1 MRAEQNF
8 KWEKLSLGTCYYPE
22 HWDKKMWRDDLR
34 RMKENG
40 IFTIRIAEFAWNKV
54 EPAEGEF
61 TYEFFDEFLDVAE
74 EEQMKNIVRRRII
87 AKRNIAR
94 GEKLSLVQVGEFG
107 LICGGVVVGRKSF
120 ACNLINFVCYA
131 CKLGFDSV

>member
-22 HWDKKMWRDDLR
+22 HWDKSLWRDDLR

-40 IFTIRIAEFAWNKV
+40 IFTVRIAEFAWNKI

-74 EEQMKNIVRRRII
+74 EEQMKVIFGTPTTGLADREISGS
-87 AKRNIAR
+87 A
-94 GEKLSLVQVGEFG
+94 ELSPGWYTILSWNASS
-107 LICGGVVVGRKSF
+107 L
-120 ACNLINFVCYA
+120 
-131 CKLGFDSV
+131 